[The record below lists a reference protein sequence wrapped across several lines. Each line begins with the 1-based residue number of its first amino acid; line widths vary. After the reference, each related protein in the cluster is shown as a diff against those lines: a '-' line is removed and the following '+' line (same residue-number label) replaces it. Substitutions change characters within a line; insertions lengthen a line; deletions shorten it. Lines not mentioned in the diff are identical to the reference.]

1 MLPAAFTYVFNYY
14 LFIYPCACVWP
25 LPCFTI
31 WINSLH
37 LVSNFHIQSPGPK
50 PPQPLNSCLLLLH
63 NVSLNSSLTLSL
75 HPSPAYSNPK
85 LLPSILFS
93 RSHFPW
99 FSAVH
104 HFFPGM
110 IFWSWAQTNNPP
122 SPSPPTPLP
131 LSSSSVPF
139 IQESSGRC
147 VEADSSSLA
156 ERKWPWP
163 SRRWRRATQS
173 AKDETSLARPA
184 SWASLTIPMS
194 FT

>member
-1 MLPAAFTYVFNYY
+1 MLLAAFTYVFNYY

-85 LLPSILFS
+85 MLPSILFS
-93 RSHFPW
+93 CSHFPW
-99 FSAVH
+99 FSVVH

-122 SPSPPTPLP
+122 SPSPPPPHPTPSPLP
-131 LSSSSVPF
+131 LFHSFRRVRGGVSRPT
-139 IQESSGRC
+139 QAAWPKGNDRGHQ
-147 VEADSSSLA
+147 DA
-156 ERKWPWP
+156 EGGLH
-163 SRRWRRATQS
+163 RAPKTR
-173 AKDETSLARPA
+173 LP
-184 SWASLTIPMS
+184 
-194 FT
+194 